1 VSSAPVALTLAVR
14 ALRSLTVVDRD
25 GDREWSPPGRSRAGG
40 GLDERS
46 GRRVRG
52 RLGSALTRLAQRRE
66 ERRRADP
73 VLALAAD
80 LPGEEDAVQRL
91 GQLWRVLDLEA
102 ELALAAW
109 SRARGADRRRAR
121 RAYRDALAREAWA
134 AALLAQRA
142 EAAVRAAS

>member
-25 GDREWSPPGRSRAGG
+25 GEREGPAPGRPRTGDG
-40 GLDERS
+40 ID
-46 GRRVRG
+46 GRTGRGVRR
-52 RLGSALTRLAQRRE
+52 RLGAALTRLAQRRE
-66 ERRRADP
+66 DRRRADP
-73 VLALAAD
+73 VLALAPD
-80 LPGEEDAVQRL
+80 LPGEEDAVQRV